1 LGGASTVANKTLNIY
16 ERVKVQGKWTD
27 RSVPIPKLKADGTMY
42 LKDDREGKFH
52 IEKDID
58 SFNPTIYAFDLTLT
72 DTISEGRVG
81 KCSLIQ

>member
-1 LGGASTVANKTLNIY
+1 MANKTVNIY

-42 LKDDREGKFH
+42 LKDDREGKSH